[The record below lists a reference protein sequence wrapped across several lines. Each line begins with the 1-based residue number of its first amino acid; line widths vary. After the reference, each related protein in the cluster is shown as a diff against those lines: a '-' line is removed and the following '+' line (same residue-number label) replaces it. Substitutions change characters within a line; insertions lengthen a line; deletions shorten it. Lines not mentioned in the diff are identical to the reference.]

1 MQVLYSRCAGF
12 DVHKDSVMVCLLIDR
27 AEPIIR
33 QFATTTQ
40 ELLRLRDWLIE
51 HGIKHIAMESTGVY
65 WKPIWNILEDGFEL
79 MLVNAQHI
87 KQVPGR
93 KTDVSD
99 CQWIADLLRHGLI
112 RASFVPP
119 SPQRDLRE
127 LTRQRSQLIAERARV
142 ANRIQKTLEDANIKL
157 GSVASD
163 ILGKSSRDMLETLIE
178 DPNADPL
185 KLAQL
190 ARSAMRPKIP
200 QLALALNGKL
210 RDHHRF
216 MLKQLLDQADYL
228 GKQIQTFE
236 DRIDQIMI
244 QAGREADAEAKGEE
258 GPFAKAVRRLDPIP
272 GINRRAAQ
280 SILAEIGHDMSR
292 FKTAAHLASWAGL
305 CPGNDESA
313 GKRRSGHT
321 RFGNRWLKQML
332 VQCAW
337 AASRTKRSYF
347 HGMYHRIKARRGHK
361 RALIAIAHAMLT
373 TMWYLLSRTT
383 QYADMGAI
391 QQHPQNPQRL
401 TRHLVQ
407 RLEQLGYS
415 VTLAP
420 AA

>member
-27 AEPIIR
+27 VQPIVQ
-33 QFATTTQ
+33 QFGTTTA
-40 ELLRLRDWLIE
+40 ELLRLRDFLFE
-51 HGIKHIAMESTGVY
+51 HRIKHVAMESTGVY
-65 WKPIWNILEDGFEL
+65 WKPIWNILEDAFEL

-99 CQWIADLLRHGLI
+99 CQWIADLLRHGLV
-112 RASFVPP
+112 RGSFVPP

-142 ANRIQKTLEDANIKL
+142 ANRIQKMLEDANIKL
-157 GSVASD
+157 GSVVAD
-163 ILGKSSRDMLETLIE
+163 ILGKSSRAMLSALIE
-178 DPNADPL
+178 DPDADPA
-185 KLAQL
+185 KLADRL
-190 ARSAMRPKIP
+190 AAPGPLRNKLP
-200 QLALALNGKL
+200 QLTSALRGRL

-216 MLKQLLDQADYL
+216 MLRQLLDQADYL
-228 GKQIQTFE
+228 GKQIDAFE
-236 DRIDQIMI
+236 QRIDAMMS
-244 QAGREADAEAKGEE
+244 AGGAEGGD
-258 GPFAKAVRRLDPIP
+258 GPFASAVRRLDPIP

-280 SILAEIGHDMSR
+280 SILAEVGHDMSR
-292 FKTAAHLASWAGL
+292 FATAGHLTSWAGI

-321 RFGNRWLKQML
+321 RFGNRWLKQTL

-337 AASRTKRSYF
+337 AASRTKRSHF
-347 HGMYHRIKARRGHK
+347 HGMYQRLKARRGHK
-361 RALIAIAHAMLT
+361 RALIAVAHAILRT
-373 TMWYLLSRTT
+373 IWHLLSRSSD
-383 QYADMGAI
+383 YADIGPTTA
-391 QQHPQNPQRL
+391 HASDPRRL
-401 TRHLVQ
+401 TKHLVQ
-407 RLEQLGYS
+407 RLQQLGYS

>member
-1 MQVLYSRCAGF
+1 MQVLHSRCGGF

-27 AEPIIR
+27 NEPIIR
-33 QFATTTQ
+33 NFATTTA
-40 ELLRLRDWLIE
+40 ELLRLRDWLTE
-51 HGIKHIAMESTGVY
+51 HSIKHIAMESTGVY
-65 WKPIWNILEDGFEL
+65 WKPIWNILEDAFEL

-93 KTDVSD
+93 KTDISD

-119 SPQRDLRE
+119 APQRDLRE

-142 ANRIQKTLEDANIKL
+142 ANRIQKTLEDANLKL
-157 GSVASD
+157 SSVATD
-163 ILGKSSRDMLETLIE
+163 VLGKSSRDILAAMIE
-178 DPNADPL
+178 DPAADPA

-200 QLALALNGKL
+200 QLTLALKGNL

-216 MLKQLLDQADYL
+216 MLRQLLDQADYL
-228 GKQIQTFE
+228 GKQIQAFE
-236 DRIDQIMI
+236 HRIDQLMG
-244 QAGREADAEAKGEE
+244 QEND
-258 GPFAKAVRRLDPIP
+258 PFAKAVRRLDPIP

-280 SILAEIGHDMSR
+280 AILAEIGHDMTR
-292 FKTAAHLASWAGL
+292 FVSAAHLASWAGL

-313 GKRRSGHT
+313 GKRRSG
-321 RFGNRWLKQML
+321 RIRRGNRWLKQML

-347 HGMYHRIKARRGHK
+347 HSMYGRLKPRRGHK

-373 TMWYLLSRTT
+373 TMWHLLSRESEYTDLVLT
-383 QYADMGAI
+383 QHH
-391 QQHPQNPQRL
+391 QPNPQRL
-401 TRHLVQ
+401 TKHLVQ

-415 VTLAP
+415 VSLTT

>member
-27 AEPIIR
+27 AEPVIR
-33 QFATTTQ
+33 RFGTTTQ
-40 ELLRLRDWLIE
+40 QLLGLRDFLSE
-51 HGIKHIAMESTGVY
+51 HRIKHIAMESTGVY
-65 WKPIWNILEDGFEL
+65 WKPIWNLLEDGFEL

-93 KTDVSD
+93 KTDVQD

-112 RASFVPP
+112 RPSFVPP

-142 ANRIQKTLEDANIKL
+142 ANRIQKMLEDANLKL
-157 GSVASD
+157 ASVVSD
-163 ILGKSSRDMLETLIE
+163 ILGKSSRAMLSALIQ
-178 DPNADPL
+178 DPNADPA
-185 KLAQL
+185 KLAEQL
-190 ARSAMRPKIP
+190 AAAGPLRNKIP
-200 QLALALNGKL
+200 QLTAALRGKL

-216 MLKQLLDQADYL
+216 MLRQLLDQADYL
-228 GKQIQTFE
+228 DQQIDAFE
-236 DRIDQIMI
+236 QRIDQMMSD
-244 QAGREADAEAKGEE
+244 GG
-258 GPFAKAVRRLDPIP
+258 GPFAQAAARLDPIP

-280 SILAEIGHDMSR
+280 GILAEIGHDMSR
-292 FKTAAHLASWAGL
+292 FASAAHLASWAGL

-313 GKRRSGHT
+313 GKRRSGRT

-347 HGMYHRIKARRGHK
+347 HGMYQRLAARRGHK
-361 RALIAIAHAMLT
+361 RALIAIAHAMLST
-373 TMWYLLSRTT
+373 IWHLLSRASDYVDLATT
-383 QYADMGAI
+383 PRHQPD
-391 QQHPQNPQRL
+391 PQRL

-407 RLEQLGYS
+407 RLQQLGYDVALS
-415 VTLAP
+415 P

>member
-1 MQVLYSRCAGF
+1 MQMLHSRCAGF

-27 AEPIIR
+27 ADPIIR
-33 QFATTTQ
+33 EFATTTQ
-40 ELLRLRDWLIE
+40 ELLRLRDWLSD
-51 HGIKHIAMESTGVY
+51 HSIKHIAMESTGVY
-65 WKPIWNILEDGFEL
+65 WKPIWNILEDAFEL

-93 KTDVSD
+93 KTDVID

-127 LTRQRSQLIAERARV
+127 LTRARAQLVAERARV
-142 ANRIQKTLEDANIKL
+142 ANRIQKMLEDANIKL
-157 GSVASD
+157 GSVVTD
-163 ILGKSSRDMLETLIE
+163 ILGKSSRNMLAALIE
-178 DPNADPL
+178 DPSADP
-185 KLAQL
+185 ATL
-190 ARSAMRPKIP
+190 ARTLAAQGPMRRKIP
-200 QLALALNGKL
+200 QLAQALRGKL

-228 GKQIQTFE
+228 GRQIQTFE
-236 DRIDQIMI
+236 QRVEQLMSEGD
-244 QAGREADAEAKGEE
+244 
-258 GPFAKAVRRLDPIP
+258 GPFAKAVRQLDPIP

-280 SILAEIGHDMSR
+280 AILAEIGHDMSR
-292 FKTAAHLASWAGL
+292 FATAAHLASWAGL

-313 GKRRSGHT
+313 GKRRSGRT

-337 AASRTKRSYF
+337 AASRTKHSYF
-347 HGMYHRIKARRGHK
+347 HGMYQRLKARRGHK

-373 TMWYLLSRTT
+373 TMWHLLSKSSEYT
-383 QYADMGAI
+383 DLGMI
-391 QQHPQNPQRL
+391 QQQRHNPQRL
-401 TRHLVQ
+401 TKQLVQ
-407 RLEQLGYS
+407 RLQQLGYH
-415 VTLAP
+415 VTLT

>member
-1 MQVLYSRCAGF
+1 MQELYSRCAGF

-33 QFATTTQ
+33 EFATTTQ

-51 HGIKHIAMESTGVY
+51 HSIKHIAMESTGVY

-157 GSVASD
+157 GSVATD
-163 ILGKSSRDMLETLIE
+163 ILGKSSRDMLATLIE
-178 DPNADPL
+178 DPDADPL

-190 ARSAMRPKIP
+190 ARSAMRCKIP

-228 GKQIQTFE
+228 GKQIQSFE

-244 QAGREADAEAKGEE
+244 QAGREADAEGKGEE

-292 FKTAAHLASWAGL
+292 FKSAAHLASWAGL

-313 GKRRSGHT
+313 GK
-321 RFGNRWLKQML
+321 
-332 VQCAW
+332 
-337 AASRTKRSYF
+337 
-347 HGMYHRIKARRGHK
+347 
-361 RALIAIAHAMLT
+361 
-373 TMWYLLSRTT
+373 
-383 QYADMGAI
+383 
-391 QQHPQNPQRL
+391 
-401 TRHLVQ
+401 
-407 RLEQLGYS
+407 
-415 VTLAP
+415 
-420 AA
+420 

>member
-1 MQVLYSRCAGF
+1 MQELYSRCAGF

-27 AEPIIR
+27 SEPVIR
-33 QFATTTQ
+33 EFATTTQ
-40 ELLRLRDWLIE
+40 ELLHLPDWLAE

-79 MLVNAQHI
+79 TLVNAQPI

-142 ANRIQKTLEDANIKL
+142 ANRIQKTLEDANLKL
-157 GSVASD
+157 GSFVAD
-163 ILGKSSRDMLETLIE
+163 ILGKSSRDMLGALIE
-178 DPNADPL
+178 NPDADPV

-190 ARSAMRPKIP
+190 AHGTMRQKIP
-200 QLALALNGKL
+200 QIAQALKGKL
-210 RDHHRF
+210 REHHRF
-216 MLKQLLDQADYL
+216 MLKQMLDQADYL
-228 GKQIQTFE
+228 GKQIETFE
-236 DRIDQIMI
+236 KRIEQLMSEGD
-244 QAGREADAEAKGEE
+244 
-258 GPFAKAVRRLDPIP
+258 GPFARAVRKLDPMP

-292 FKTAAHLASWAGL
+292 FASAAHLASWAGL
-305 CPGNDESA
+305 CPGNNESA
-313 GKRRSGHT
+313 GKRRSGRI
-321 RFGNRWLKQML
+321 RFGNRWLKQTL

-347 HGMYHRIKARRGHK
+347 HGMYQRLKARRGHK
-361 RALIAIAHAMLT
+361 RAVVAIAHAMLT
-373 TMWYLLSRTT
+373 TMWHLLRRNSE
-383 QYADMGAI
+383 YADPGLVH
-391 QQHPQNPQRL
+391 QHPQNPQRL
-401 TRHLVQ
+401 TRQLVQ

-415 VTLAP
+415 VSLTP

>member
-1 MQVLYSRCAGF
+1 MQMLYSRCAGF

-33 QFATTTQ
+33 EFATTTQ
-40 ELLRLRDWLIE
+40 ELLRLRDWLAE
-51 HGIKHIAMESTGVY
+51 YRIKQIAMESTGVY
-65 WKPIWNILEDGFEL
+65 WKPIWNILEDAFEL

-87 KQVPGR
+87 RQVPGR

-99 CQWIADLLRHGLI
+99 CQWIADLLRHGLVH
-112 RASFVPP
+112 ASFVPP

-142 ANRIQKTLEDANIKL
+142 ANRIQKTLEDANLKL
-157 GSVASD
+157 GSFVAD
-163 ILGKSSRDMLETLIE
+163 ILGKSSRDMLGALI
-178 DPNADPL
+178 DHPDADPL

-200 QLALALNGKL
+200 QIALALKHGGKL

-228 GKQIQTFE
+228 GKQIDAFE
-236 DRIDQIMI
+236 QRIDRMMDQ
-244 QAGREADAEAKGEE
+244 GDDA
-258 GPFAKAVRRLDPIP
+258 PFARAARRLDPIP

-280 SILAEIGHDMSR
+280 AILAEIGHDMTR
-292 FKTAAHLASWAGL
+292 FPTAAHLASWAGL

-313 GKRRSGHT
+313 GKRRSGRT

-337 AASRTKRSYF
+337 AAARTKRSCF
-347 HGMYHRIKARRGHK
+347 HRLYQRLKNRRGHK
-361 RALIAIAHAMLT
+361 RALIAVAHAILCT
-373 TMWYLLSRTT
+373 IWYLLSRASEYT
-383 QYADMGAI
+383 DMTPTPTH
-391 QQHPQNPQRL
+391 QPDPMRL
-401 TRHLVQ
+401 TQHLVQ
-407 RLEQLGYS
+407 RLQQLGYS
-415 VTLAP
+415 VTLTP

>member
-1 MQVLYSRCAGF
+1 MQELYSRCAGF

-33 QFATTTQ
+33 SFGTTTQ
-40 ELLRLRDWLIE
+40 ELLLLRDWLIE
-51 HGIKHIAMESTGVY
+51 QRIKHIAMESTGVY

-93 KTDVSD
+93 KTDVLD

-142 ANRIQKTLEDANIKL
+142 ANRVQKILEDANIKL
-157 GSVASD
+157 GSLVAD
-163 ILGKSSRDMLETLIE
+163 ILGKSSRDMLATLIQ
-178 DPNADPL
+178 DPNADPM

-200 QLALALNGKL
+200 QIAKSLKGKL

-228 GKQIQTFE
+228 GRQIQTFE
-236 DRIDQIMI
+236 DRIDQLMSE
-244 QAGREADAEAKGEE
+244 GD
-258 GPFAKAVRRLDPIP
+258 GPFARAVQRLDPMP

-292 FKTAAHLASWAGL
+292 FASASHLASWAGL
-305 CPGNDESA
+305 CPGNNESA
-313 GKRRSGHT
+313 GKRRSGRT
-321 RFGNRWLKQML
+321 RWGNRWLKQML

-347 HGMYHRIKARRGHK
+347 HSMYQRIKARRGHK
-361 RALIAIAHAMLT
+361 RAVIAIAHAMLT
-373 TMWYLLSRTT
+373 TMWHLLSRSSE
-383 QYADMGAI
+383 YADLGLV
-391 QQHPQNPQRL
+391 HPHQNNPQRL
-401 TRHLVQ
+401 THHLVK

-415 VTLAP
+415 VSLTP

>member
-1 MQVLYSRCAGF
+1 MQVLQSRCGGF

-27 AEPIIR
+27 SDPIIR
-33 QFATTTQ
+33 QFGTTTI

-51 HGIKHIAMESTGVY
+51 HSIRHIAMESTGVY
-65 WKPIWNILEDGFEL
+65 WKPIWNILEDGFDL

-119 SPQRDLRE
+119 EPQRDLRE

-142 ANRIQKTLEDANIKL
+142 ANRLQKTLEDANLKL
-157 GSVASD
+157 GSVVAD
-163 ILGKSSRDMLETLIE
+163 ILGKSSRDMLAALIE
-178 DPNADPL
+178 NPDANPAA
-185 KLAQL
+185 LAQL

-200 QLALALNGKL
+200 QLTAALKGKL

-216 MLKQLLDQADYL
+216 MLRQLLDQADYL
-228 GKQIQTFE
+228 GKQIKTFE
-236 DRIDQIMI
+236 DRIDELMSQTL
-244 QAGREADAEAKGEE
+244 ADGTD
-258 GPFAKAVRRLDPIP
+258 GPFAQAVRRLDPIP

-280 SILAEIGHDMSR
+280 TILAEIGHDMSR
-292 FKTAAHLASWAGL
+292 FATAAHLASWAGL

-313 GKRRSGHT
+313 GKRRSGKT

-337 AASRTKRSYF
+337 AASRTKASYF
-347 HGMYHRIKARRGHK
+347 HGMYQRIKTRRGHK

-373 TMWYLLSRTT
+373 TIWHLLSR
-383 QYADMGAI
+383 QSEYADIGLARPG
-391 QQHPQNPQRL
+391 HPDPQKL
-401 TRHLVQ
+401 TKNLIQ

-415 VTLAP
+415 VSLTP

>member
-27 AEPIIR
+27 ARPVIR
-33 QFATTTQ
+33 QFDTTTV
-40 ELLRLRDWLIE
+40 ELLRLRDFLVEHRIE
-51 HGIKHIAMESTGVY
+51 HIAMESTGVY

-99 CQWIADLLRHGLI
+99 CQWIAELLRHGLI

-119 SPQRDLRE
+119 APQRDLRE

-142 ANRIQKTLEDANIKL
+142 ANRIQKMLEDANIKL
-157 GSVASD
+157 GSVVAD
-163 ILGKSSRDMLETLIE
+163 ILGKSSRAMLSALIE
-178 DPNADPL
+178 DPDADPA
-185 KLAQL
+185 KLADHL
-190 ARSAMRPKIP
+190 AARGPLRKKVP
-200 QLALALNGKL
+200 QLALALKGKL
-210 RDHHRF
+210 RGHHRF
-216 MLKQLLDQADYL
+216 MLSQLLDQADYL
-228 GKQIQTFE
+228 GKQVDIFE
-236 DRIDQIMI
+236 QRIDGLMSE
-244 QAGREADAEAKGEE
+244 GD
-258 GPFAKAVRRLDPIP
+258 GPFAGAARRLDPIP

-292 FKTAAHLASWAGL
+292 FASAAHLASWAGL

-321 RFGNRWLKQML
+321 RFGNRWLKQTL

-337 AASRTKRSYF
+337 AACRTKRSYF
-347 HGMYHRIKARRGHK
+347 HGMYQRLKARRGHK

-373 TMWYLLSRTT
+373 TIWHLLSRASDYVDLGPTH
-383 QYADMGAI
+383 AHAPD
-391 QQHPQNPQRL
+391 PRRL

-407 RLEQLGYS
+407 RLQQLGYS